1 MADADDSVSMVGA
14 AMRRRQAIDQFLW
27 GRAALQFAGIS
38 IAEHEVFAQSLGA
51 GAAAEVLLL
60 IIARQCGTD
69 QCRWQ
74 RARDVGIPWQGKR
87 WSSLSALQGCYNNAV
102 ATAAEMDTR
111 LSSSAAASRPQP
123 PPPPPEKPWPEQH
136 FDKKTFNK
144 HGLEFKAPNQRAKC
158 KFTKRLKYDIQLKK
172 PNAFDLEWVYSVPCG
187 RILKAGPCQSWI
199 FLIVPEDTRR
209 DGAKKKEWA
218 AEYLAT
224 LDWEWVTNRK
234 YKRFVCPQ
242 CAEDGE

>member
-1 MADADDSVSMVGA
+1 MADADDTGSMAGA
-14 AMRRRQAIDQFLW
+14 LQFAIDQYLW

-38 IAEHEVFAQSLGA
+38 IAEHEVLAQSLGA

-60 IIARQCGTD
+60 IIARQCGAD

-111 LSSSAAASRPQP
+111 SSSSAAASRPQP
-123 PPPPPEKPWPEQH
+123 PPAPPPPPEKPWPEQH

-144 HGLEFKAPNQRAKC
+144 HGLEFKAPNLRAKC
-158 KFTKRLKYDIQLKK
+158 KFSKRPKYDIQLKK
-172 PNAFDLEWVYSVPCG
+172 PNDFDLEWVYSVPCG
-187 RILKAGPCQSWI
+187 QRRQKEGPCQSWI
-199 FLIVPEDTRR
+199 CSIVPEGITW
-209 DGAKKKEWA
+209 DGAKKKSGPRSPW
-218 AEYLAT
+218 
-224 LDWEWVTNRK
+224 
-234 YKRFVCPQ
+234 KR
-242 CAEDGE
+242 